1 MNPPRNLPDPALIL
15 DLIEAFRR
23 SRTLFTAVELGVFD
37 RLASGPAEAAEIR
50 NTNEDPATFERFL
63 NACVSLA
70 LLEKQGTK
78 YANTAAAEAYLRSDS
93 PNTLT
98 GYINYS
104 NDILWQL
111 WAHLADGVREGT
123 HRWKQAFDL
132 EGPLFS
138 AYYSREDR
146 KRKFLLGMHGFGM
159 LSSPAVAAAFDL
171 SRFHRIVDLGGATGH
186 LAKAILDRYPHMEG
200 AVFDL
205 PEVIDFAREFT
216 QGTRVELIAGDFFT
230 DPLPHADLYSLGRIL
245 HDWSDGKIRALL
257 ARIRAALPPGGGL
270 LIAERLLHDDQLGP
284 VSTHM
289 QSLNMLVA
297 TEGRERSVQEYTA
310 LLREA
315 GFENI
320 ESKFTGQPLDA
331 ILCT

>member
-1 MNPPRNLPDPALIL
+1 MINTNLPDPGRVL

-23 SRTLFTAVELGVFD
+23 SRTMFTAVELGVFD
-37 RLASGPAEAAEIR
+37 RLAAGPAEAAEIR
-50 NTNEDPATFERFL
+50 NSNEDPVAFEGFL
-63 NACVSLA
+63 NACVSLG
-70 LLEKQGTK
+70 LLEKRDGK
-78 YANTAAAEAYLRSDS
+78 YANTPAADAYLRSDS
-93 PNTLT
+93 PHTLN
-98 GYINYS
+98 GYIEYS

-123 HRWKQAFDL
+123 HRWKQAFGL

-138 AYYSREDR
+138 AYYSSDDR

-171 SRFHRIVDLGGATGH
+171 GRFRRVVDLGGATGH
-186 LAKAILDRYPHMEG
+186 LPQAILDRYPHMEG

-205 PEVIDFAREFT
+205 PQVIDFAREFT
-216 QGTRVELIAGDFFT
+216 AGTRVELIAGDFFT
-230 DPLPHADLYSLGRIL
+230 DPLPHGDLYSLGRIL
-245 HDWSDGKIRALL
+245 HDWSDDKIRALL

-270 LIAERLLHDDQLGP
+270 LIAERLLHDDKLGP

-297 TEGRERSVQEYTA
+297 TEGRERSVQEYAA
-310 LLREA
+310 LVREA
-315 GFENI
+315 GFEKI

-331 ILCT
+331 LLCT